1 MQNAKKII
9 RAAGY
14 TIQPAGFWADESNKI
29 PVLRINKQ
37 YEGGI
42 SIGGNRRQLGR
53 QIKRFANY
61 LTGRV

>member
-1 MQNAKKII
+1 MNAKKII

-14 TIQPAGFWADESNKI
+14 TIEPAGFWADESNKV
-29 PVLRINKQ
+29 PVLLINKK
-37 YEGGI
+37 YWDGV

-61 LTGRV
+61 LKGRV